1 MLKTLDV
8 LIGFTLV
15 MLVMSMAVTMVT
27 QFLGTWLLN
36 LKGVSLREGLTRLL
50 ANLDSG
56 LAATD
61 ARKIAEYV
69 LRNPLVGQPKLFST
83 SHSLG
88 SVVHREELVK
98 LLFEFASDGDADKVA
113 DQMNEDPC
121 PHEEKQRLQHVM
133 RKSLAG
139 NGIENPK
146 DLLESIRA
154 ATLELEKTSP
164 ELSTSMRA
172 AAAILNHAASPF
184 LAKLN
189 NWFDQTIDR
198 VSESFTVR
206 IRIVTLGVSL
216 GVALFFQLNAFQVLN
231 RLSLDDELR
240 SKAVTA
246 AYAQLKQTAPTQ
258 QVAAETVA
266 PQGETATKAPE
277 IGCPA
282 PPRSETAQEPDVGKA
297 LRDCVAPL
305 EQLGLIAFPKSW
317 DEWAANWGKEWSS
330 LLLQLIG
337 ILLSAALLSLGAP
350 FWYAQLANLV
360 RLRSVVSGK
369 DDRERA
375 ERQTTQP
382 AVPSAATLPPD
393 YRGGEA
399 GDLAATG

>member
-15 MLVMSMAVTMVT
+15 MLVMSMAVTMLT
-27 QFLGTWLLN
+27 QFVGTWLMN

-56 LAATD
+56 LAAAD
-61 ARKIAEYV
+61 ARKIAEHV

-83 SHSLG
+83 NHSLG

-98 LLFEFASDGDADKVA
+98 LLFEFASEGDADKVA

-121 PHEEKQRLQHVM
+121 PHEEKRRLQNVM

-139 NGIENPK
+139 NGIANPK
-146 DLLESIRA
+146 EMLESIRA
-154 ATLELEKTSP
+154 ATLELERTSP

-172 AAAILNHAASPF
+172 AAAILAHATSEF

-198 VSESFTVR
+198 VSEIFTVR
-206 IRIVTLGVSL
+206 IRIVTVGVSL

-246 AYAQLKQTAPTQ
+246 AYAQVKQGPPP
-258 QVAAETVA
+258 AAEANQPAGT
-266 PQGETATKAPE
+266 GDKERTPE
-277 IGCPA
+277 LSCPA
-282 PPRSETAQEPDVGKA
+282 PQEGETTKDDIGKA

-337 ILLSAALLSLGAP
+337 IVLSAALLSLGAP

-369 DDRERA
+369 DDAERA
-375 ERQTTQP
+375 ERQKTQP
-382 AVPSAATLPPD
+382 AAPLAAELPPD